1 MPTILISAGEASG
14 ELYGAQ
20 LMESLRRADSREM
33 SFFGLGGERMRAAG
47 CETVIDS
54 RDVAV
59 VGLAEVI
66 KHLPSIY
73 KRFHGLLRE
82 VDRRKP
88 DIAVL
93 IDFPDFNFRLARAL
107 YRRGIPVVY
116 FVSPQL
122 WAWRQGRI
130 KLVQKYVKKML
141 VIFPFEEKFYREHGV
156 SAEYVGHPLADGDG
170 SMPTREEYASANGL
184 DASKQ
189 WIALLPGSR
198 KQEIQRNLPEMVR
211 AAAELCREQL
221 DSSAEK
227 KAAILK
233 SGGKYQFILPVA
245 STLSKKDVE
254 LALADLILTQG
265 SGLSRPVLYSLRKTG
280 LGIEIQDW
288 AYGLLHVST
297 FIVSDARA
305 ALTHARASV
314 VASGTATVEAA
325 LAGNPFVVV
334 YRLSSLTYTFG
345 RHLVSVPHYAMA
357 NLIAEKRAV
366 PELIQADFTAE
377 NIVKHLRELIPD
389 GLARQQMM
397 ADLAEVK
404 RRLHPFSQT
413 ETASDRAARAVL
425 SLLPSPTHE
434 SGPDARQTT

>member
-20 LMESLRRADSREM
+20 LMESLRRADSRAM

-47 CETVIDS
+47 FETIIES

-59 VGLAEVI
+59 VGLAEVV

-73 KRFHGLLRE
+73 RRFHELLRE

-88 DIAVL
+88 DVAVL
-93 IDFPDFNFRLARAL
+93 IDFPDFNFRLAREL

-122 WAWRQGRI
+122 WAWGKGRI

-141 VIFPFEEKFYREHGV
+141 VIFPFEEKFYQEHGV
-156 SAEYVGHPLADGDG
+156 SAEYVGHPLADVAATV
-170 SMPTREEYASANGL
+170 PTREEYARENGF

-198 KQEIQRNLPEMVR
+198 RQEVERNLPTMLET
-211 AAAELCREQL
+211 AGLL
-221 DSSAEK
+221 
-227 KAAILK
+227 
-233 SGGKYQFILPVA
+233 GKEYEFILPVA
-245 STLSKKDVE
+245 STLNADWIKSKIGNQAIRLV
-254 LALADLILTQG
+254 T
-265 SGLSRPVLYSLRKTG
+265 
-280 LGIEIQDW
+280 
-288 AYGLLHVST
+288 
-297 FIVSDARA
+297 DARS
-305 ALTHARASV
+305 ALTHVRASV

-357 NLIAEKRAV
+357 NLIADKRAV

-377 NIVKHLRELIPD
+377 NIVRHLRELIPD
-389 GLARQQMM
+389 GPARSQMM

-425 SLLPSPTHE
+425 SLLPSSTPRT
-434 SGPDARQTT
+434 GANARQTT

>member
-1 MPTILISAGEASG
+1 MSTILISAGEASG
-14 ELYGAQ
+14 EQYGAQ
-20 LMESLRRADSREM
+20 LMNSLRRTDPRPM
-33 SFFGLGGERMRAAG
+33 TFFGLGGERMRAAG
-47 CETVIDS
+47 CEITVES

-59 VGLAEVI
+59 VGLAEVV
-66 KHLPSIY
+66 KHLPGIY
-73 KRFHGLLRE
+73 SRFKALLRE

-88 DIAVL
+88 DVAVL

-107 YRRGIPVVY
+107 YQRGIPVVY

-141 VIFPFEEKFYREHGV
+141 VIFPFEEKFYHERKV
-156 SAEYVGHPLADGDG
+156 DAEYVGHPLAD
-170 SMPTREEYASANGL
+170 SSTAISREDYARANGL

-198 KQEIQRNLPEMVR
+198 KQEVERNLPELVR
-211 AAAELCREQL
+211 AAAELRRSEVEKHL
-221 DSSAEK
+221 PLTKDSV
-227 KAAILK
+227 AAFGAQYEFL
-233 SGGKYQFILPVA
+233 LPVA
-245 STLSKKDVE
+245 STLDKVMLEKHIG
-254 LALADLILTQG
+254 DLVMQ
-265 SGLSRPVLYSLRKTG
+265 RATG
-280 LGIEIQDW
+280 LTSFMLRTIRKMGLGVGVRDL
-288 AYGLLHVST
+288 AYVGMRIHL
-297 FIVSDARA
+297 VSDARS
-305 ALTHARASV
+305 ALAHARASI

-334 YRLSSLTYTFG
+334 YRVSPLTYTFG

-366 PELIQADFTAE
+366 PELIQGNFTAE

-389 GLARQQMM
+389 GPARAQMM

-404 RRLHPFSQT
+404 RRLHPFSQM
-413 ETASDRAARAVL
+413 ETASDRAAKAVL
-425 SLLPSPTHE
+425 AAMS
-434 SGPDARQTT
+434 A

>member
-14 ELYGAQ
+14 EQYGAQ
-20 LMESLRRADSREM
+20 VMEALRRADPRPM
-33 SFFGLGGERMRAAG
+33 SFFGLGGGRMRAAG
-47 CETVIDS
+47 CDITVES

-66 KHLPSIY
+66 KHLPGIY
-73 KRFHGLLRE
+73 SRFRALLRE

-88 DIAVL
+88 ELAIL
-93 IDFPDFNFRLARAL
+93 IDFPDFNFRLARQL

-141 VIFPFEEKFYREHGV
+141 VIFPFEEQFYRERNV
-156 SAEYVGHPLADGDG
+156 TAEYVGHPLADVTG
-170 SMPTREEYASANGL
+170 SADRAAYAREYGL
-184 DASKQ
+184 DAAKQ

-198 KQEIQRNLPEMVR
+198 QQEVERNLPEMIR
-211 AAAELCREQL
+211 AAAELGRADRTKDIPLSKDSVASAL
-221 DSSAEK
+221 DKEYEF
-227 KAAILK
+227 L
-233 SGGKYQFILPVA
+233 LPLA
-245 STLSKKDVE
+245 STLDKAMMEQKVG
-254 LALADLILTQG
+254 DLVMQRATGGVRDIAYV
-265 SGLSRPVLYSLRKTG
+265 GLRIHL
-280 LGIEIQDW
+280 
-288 AYGLLHVST
+288 
-297 FIVSDARA
+297 VSDARA
-305 ALTHARASV
+305 ALAHARASV

-334 YRLSSLTYTFG
+334 YRVSPLTYFFG

-366 PELIQADFTAE
+366 PELIQDDFTAE

-389 GLARQQMM
+389 GAPRSQMM

-413 ETASDRAARAVL
+413 ETASDRAARAILKVMG
-425 SLLPSPTHE
+425 PSE
-434 SGPDARQTT
+434 A

>member
-20 LMESLRRADSREM
+20 LMESLRRLESRPM
-33 SFFGLGGERMRAAG
+33 NFFGLGGERMRSAG

-59 VGLAEVI
+59 VGLAEVV

-73 KRFHGLLRE
+73 KRFRDLLRE
-82 VDRRKP
+82 VDKRKP
-88 DIAVL
+88 DVAVL
-93 IDFPDFNFRLARAL
+93 IDFPDFNFRLAREL

-141 VIFPFEEKFYREHGV
+141 VIFPFEEKFYRDRGV
-156 SAEYVGHPLADGDG
+156 TVEYVGHPLADVADAVP
-170 SMPTREEYASANGL
+170 SRDEYARANGL
-184 DASKQ
+184 DPAKQ

-198 KQEIQRNLPEMVR
+198 RQEIKRNLQTM
-211 AAAELCREQL
+211 L
-221 DSSAEK
+221 
-227 KAAILK
+227 KAAMQL
-233 SGGKYQFILPVA
+233 GPDFEFILPVA
-245 STLSKKDVE
+245 STLTKGWIHAQITEPHICLVQDAPA
-254 LALADLILTQG
+254 ALA
-265 SGLSRPVLYSLRKTG
+265 
-280 LGIEIQDW
+280 
-288 AYGLLHVST
+288 
-297 FIVSDARA
+297 
-305 ALTHARASV
+305 HARASI

-334 YRLSSLTYTFG
+334 YRVSPLTYTFG

-357 NLIAEKRAV
+357 NLIAEKRVA
-366 PELIQADFTAE
+366 PELIQGDFTAK

-389 GLARQQMM
+389 GSSRSAMM

-413 ETASDRAARAVL
+413 ESASDRAARAVQG
-425 SLLPSPTHE
+425 LL
-434 SGPDARQTT
+434 A

>member
-14 ELYGAQ
+14 EVYGAQ
-20 LMESLRRADSREM
+20 LMESLRRLESRPM
-33 SFFGLGGERMRAAG
+33 NFFGLGGERMHSAG

-59 VGLAEVI
+59 VGLAEVV

-73 KRFHGLLRE
+73 KRFRDLLRE
-82 VDRRKP
+82 VDKRNP
-88 DIAVL
+88 DVAVL
-93 IDFPDFNFRLARAL
+93 IDFPDFNFRLAREL

-141 VIFPFEEKFYREHGV
+141 VIFPFEEKFYRDRGV
-156 SAEYVGHPLADGDG
+156 SVEYVGHPLADVADAVP
-170 SMPTREEYASANGL
+170 SRDEYARANGL
-184 DASKQ
+184 DPAKQ

-198 KQEIQRNLPEMVR
+198 RQEIKRNLQTM
-211 AAAELCREQL
+211 L
-221 DSSAEK
+221 
-227 KAAILK
+227 KAAMQL
-233 SGGKYQFILPVA
+233 GPDFEFILPVA
-245 STLSKKDVE
+245 STLTKGWIHARITEPHICLVQDAPA
-254 LALADLILTQG
+254 ALA
-265 SGLSRPVLYSLRKTG
+265 
-280 LGIEIQDW
+280 
-288 AYGLLHVST
+288 
-297 FIVSDARA
+297 
-305 ALTHARASV
+305 HARASI

-334 YRLSSLTYTFG
+334 YRVSPLTYTFG

-357 NLIAEKRAV
+357 NLIAEKRVV
-366 PELIQADFTAE
+366 PELIQGNFTAK

-389 GLARQQMM
+389 GSPRSAMM
-397 ADLAEVK
+397 AGLAEVK

-413 ETASDRAARAVL
+413 ETASDRAARAVQG
-425 SLLPSPTHE
+425 LL
-434 SGPDARQTT
+434 A